1 MSRNLGTAPSGG
13 RNGRPWSHLRESI
26 TPGIDRKATAS
37 PSSINS
43 TSTRSTVR
51 EDRPRRVERICT
63 VAVAEGYLR
72 DEVLVNLDVVGP
84 EVRPG
89 MLMAISAIKSDASKS
104 SAGHGSLSRQTQG
117 VNDTAK
123 AVAALVKDPA
133 ALGHRYIF
141 VVKDMPRE
149 MKARNQDAEVCIVRH
164 ISDAF
169 GMKRGSQVLLTPV
182 SCSCANACVSAANA
196 TIGRRL
202 SSRHGGIAR

>member
-1 MSRNLGTAPSGG
+1 MSRNVGAAQAGPRRGP
-13 RNGRPWSHLRESI
+13 PWSHLRESV

-37 PSSINS
+37 PSSITS

-51 EDRPRRVERICT
+51 EDKPNRLERICT
-63 VAVAEGYLR
+63 VTVPEGYLR
-72 DEVLVNLDVVGP
+72 DEVLINLDMVGP

-89 MLMAISAIKSDASKS
+89 MLMAISAIKSDAGKPSG
-104 SAGHGSLSRQTQG
+104 GHGSLNRQTQ
-117 VNDTAK
+117 DAHDAAK
-123 AVAALVKDPA
+123 AVAALAKDPA

-149 MKARNQDAEVCIVRH
+149 MKARNQDSEVCIVKH

-182 SCSCANACVSAANA
+182 SCVCAARHV
-196 TIGRRL
+196 RL
-202 SSRHGGIAR
+202 LTDDSG